1 MEVEAIEAHPWMANS
16 NPGAVQQMLEA
27 VGVADV
33 EELFEQI
40 PADHRISRPIDL
52 PPSLASEADLS
63 RHLHDVLGKNRD
75 PKVSFLGGGCWP
87 HYVPAVV
94 DEVVGRTEFLTSI
107 WGTPSSDLG
116 RNQAWFEFCSQL
128 GELLEMDFVG
138 LPVYSYGCA
147 AGHAIR
153 MATRITG
160 RTEVLVPR
168 SLDPERAAV
177 IRSYAGPVEMASHID
192 LVEIDC
198 DWNTGQIDLDD
209 LRDKISLR
217 TAAVYLENPT
227 FLGTFEASGPEAAR
241 VAAESGAQTIVGV
254 DPISLGV
261 VAPPVEW
268 GADIVVGTM
277 QSLGVHMNCGGGVG
291 GFIAT
296 RDEEK
301 YAREYPTLCLSACET
316 VEPGELGFSMTLFEQ
331 SSYGS
336 RELGNDWT
344 GNSTYLWAIAGAVY
358 MSLMGPRG
366 FEDIGRTILERSHY
380 AAGQIGDLPGVE
392 VRFGDGFFKEFV
404 VDFTATGKTV
414 REINESLLEQDI
426 FGGLDLSQSFPELGQ
441 SALFCVTEIHQQ
453 KDIQQLTSALIGAL
467 A

>member
-16 NPGAVQQMLEA
+16 NPGAVKHMLEI
-27 VGVADV
+27 VGVGDV
-33 EELFEQI
+33 EELYEQI
-40 PADHRISRPIDL
+40 PADHRISRPLDL
-52 PPSLASEADLS
+52 PAGLSSEADLS
-63 RHLHDVLGKNRD
+63 RHMSDTLGRNQGK
-75 PKVSFLGGGCWP
+75 SLTFLGGGCWP

-94 DEVVGRTEFLTSI
+94 DEVVSRTEFLTSI

-138 LPVYSYGCA
+138 LPLYSYGCA
-147 AGHAIR
+147 AGHALR
-153 MATRITG
+153 MATRLTG

-168 SLDPERAAV
+168 TLDPERAAV
-177 IRSYAGPVEMASHID
+177 IRSYAGPVEMATHID
-192 LVEIDC
+192 LVEVEC
-198 DWNTGQIDLDD
+198 DWTTGQIDLAD
-209 LRDKISLR
+209 LEAKLSDR

-227 FLGTFEASGPEAAR
+227 FLGNFEASGPEAAR
-241 VAAESGAQTIVGV
+241 LARAAGAETVVGV

-261 VAPPVEW
+261 VAPPAEW

-277 QSLGVHMNCGGGVG
+277 QPLGVHMNCGGGVG

-296 RDEEK
+296 RDEER
-301 YAREYPTLCLSACET
+301 YAREYPTLCLSACGT
-316 VEPGELGFSMTLFEQ
+316 TEPGELGFSMTLFEQ

-358 MSLMGPRG
+358 MALMGPRG

-380 AAGQIGDLPGVE
+380 AAAQIGDIPGAS

-404 VDFTATGKTV
+404 VDFGESGKTV
-414 REINESLLEQDI
+414 AEINRTLLDEGI
-426 FGGLDLSQSFPELGQ
+426 FGCIDLSKSMPDLGQ
-441 SALFCVTEIHQQ
+441 CGLFCVTEIHRRE
-453 KDIQQLTSALIGAL
+453 DIDQLTSALKGAL
-467 A
+467 S